1 MDVSLSIIVILI
13 EFDVFMYGIIYRVFS
28 LVDYSY
34 NYGILDSIKA
44 NDLLDLLQLPIEMSV
59 I

>member
-34 NYGILDSIKA
+34 NYGILDSIKV